1 MELMDLKELEF
12 FLKFDSIGKKGDN
25 MDKKFE
31 EMNLE
36 EKKEA
41 INEVLKKD
49 ILPMLAFDGGYAEVL
64 DLKESDDETHVFIR
78 YGGACSACSSAGGAT
93 LFAIEET
100 LRKNL
105 NTDKIRVF
113 PI

>member
-1 MELMDLKELEF
+1 MK
-12 FLKFDSIGKKGDN
+12 N
-25 MDKKFE
+25 FE
-31 EMNLE
+31 EMNLK
-36 EKKEA
+36 EKIEA
-41 INEVLKKD
+41 IEEVIKKD

-64 DLKESDDETHVFIR
+64 DVRESNGETHVFIR
-78 YGGACSACSSAGGAT
+78 YGGACAACSSAGGAT

>member
-1 MELMDLKELEF
+1 MK
-12 FLKFDSIGKKGDN
+12 N
-25 MDKKFE
+25 FE
-31 EMNLE
+31 EMNLK
-36 EKKEA
+36 EKIEA
-41 INEVLKKD
+41 IEKVIKKD

-64 DLKESDDETHVFIR
+64 DVRENNGETHVFIR
-78 YGGACSACSSAGGAT
+78 YGGACAACSSAGGAT

-105 NTDKIRVF
+105 NTDKIRIF

>member
-1 MELMDLKELEF
+1 M
-12 FLKFDSIGKKGDN
+12 N
-25 MDKKFE
+25 FE
-31 EMNLE
+31 EMSLK
-36 EKKEA
+36 EKIEA
-41 INEVLKKD
+41 IEKVIQKD
-49 ILPMLAFDGGYAEVL
+49 ILPMLAFDGGMAEVL
-64 DLKESDDETHVFIR
+64 DVRESNGETHVFIR
-78 YGGACSACSSAGGAT
+78 YGGACAACSSAGGAT